1 VRHGACGWSLETC
14 RGCAGPPGPDLAKR
28 DLNPRIPC
36 PSYDDFSPGST
47 VRGAGVLDGVR
58 WRK

>member
-1 VRHGACGWSLETC
+1 VRHGACRWSK
-14 RGCAGPPGPDLAKR
+14 DS
-28 DLNPRIPC
+28 C

-47 VRGAGVLDGVR
+47 VRGVRVLDGVR

>member
-1 VRHGACGWSLETC
+1 MVRVDGAWKPAE
-14 RGCAGPPGPDLAKR
+14 AVR
-28 DLNPRIPC
+28 DPRPRSGQARPQSKDSC

-47 VRGAGVLDGVR
+47 VRGVRVLDGVR

>member
-1 VRHGACGWSLETC
+1 VRHGACRWSKDSC
-14 RGCAGPPGPDLAKR
+14 PKYDDFNPGSQSKES
-28 DLNPRIPC
+28 C

-47 VRGAGVLDGVR
+47 VRGVGVLDGVR

>member
-14 RGCAGPPGPDLAKR
+14 RGCAGPPGPDLAK
-28 DLNPRIPC
+28 PRPQSKDSC

-47 VRGAGVLDGVR
+47 VRGVRVLDGVR